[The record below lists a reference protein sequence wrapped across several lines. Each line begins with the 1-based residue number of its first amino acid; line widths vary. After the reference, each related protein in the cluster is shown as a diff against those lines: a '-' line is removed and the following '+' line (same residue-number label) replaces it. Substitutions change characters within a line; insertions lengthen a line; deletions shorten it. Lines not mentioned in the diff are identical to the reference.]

1 MATTTPN
8 YGWAVPT
15 STDLVKDGA
24 TAIETLGDAID
35 ASMNTA
41 LGTKKAGMVLLNTTS
56 FSGVTTQSFN
66 NVFSSTYDNYR
77 ILLKQTTSGGGAL
90 TLRLR
95 ASGSDTST
103 NYASQRISAQTTS
116 LITTQNASGTDEFF
130 IAQMEASGAQDGSV
144 VEATF
149 FAPNLATKTGFI
161 GWNSAI
167 TNDPYVNMSY
177 NCGIHNA
184 STQFDGF
191 TLIAG
196 GNMGG
201 TISIYGF
208 NK

>member
-41 LGTKKAGMVLLNTTS
+41 LGTKKAGMVLVSTS
-56 FSGVTTQSFN
+56 TFTGVSSQSFN
-66 NVFSSTYDNYR
+66 TVFNSTYDNYK
-77 ILLKQTTSGGGAL
+77 ILLKMTTSNGGAL
-90 TLRLR
+90 TLKLR
-95 ASGSDTST
+95 ASGTDTST
-103 NYASQRISAQTTS
+103 NYECQRVSAQTTS
-116 LITTQNASGTDEFF
+116 LITTRNPNGTDEFF
-130 IAQMEASGAQDGSV
+130 LAQMEASGAQDGNV
-144 VEATF
+144 IEATI
-149 FAPNLATKTGFI
+149 FAPNLATKTGII

-167 TNDPYVNMSY
+167 TNDPYINLAYV
-177 NCGIHNA
+177 CGIHNA

-191 TLIAG
+191 TIIAG